1 MTSIVNRALAQ
12 WRSAPSG
19 RRSRR
24 RGMSLVEVMVVI
36 AIILTLMSVLAIGV
50 WGIFGESQVDTTR
63 LTMSKVSERI
73 EIYQLRKKHP
83 PSSADG
89 LAVVF
94 GNEKVPQD
102 AWGHDFIYV
111 TPGPGGRPYDLNS
124 LGADGKEGG
133 TGTDEDLH
141 WVDER

>member
-1 MTSIVNRALAQ
+1 MTSIVNTALAQ
-12 WRSAPSG
+12 WRAAPTG
-19 RRSRR
+19 RRARR

-73 EIYQLRKKHP
+73 EIYQLRKKRP
-83 PSSADG
+83 PSTGDG
-89 LAVVF
+89 LAAVF

-111 TPGPGGRPYDLNS
+111 SPGPGGRPYDLIS

-141 WVDER
+141 WVDEN

>member
-1 MTSIVNRALAQ
+1 MKLISLVPRPPVA
-12 WRSAPSG
+12 

-73 EIYQLRKKHP
+73 EIYQLRKKRP
-83 PSSADG
+83 PTSADG
-89 LAVVF
+89 LGVVF
-94 GNEKVPQD
+94 GNERVPQD
-102 AWGHDFIYV
+102 AWGNDFIYV
-111 TPGPGGRPYDLNS
+111 SPGPNGKPYDLIS

-133 TGTDEDLH
+133 TGTSEDLH
-141 WVDER
+141 WVDEGH